1 MDQDEVGKQSI
12 TKLAK
17 PLLQILDAG
26 FNVVDLHAIDYKE
39 YIHIRLNHVTQDFE
53 EGEMVRRETYHEL
66 ELCKQENFQENA
78 YMKQFWQGNIELWG
92 IPLCVDHLDDV

>member
-39 YIHIRLNHVTQDFE
+39 YIHIRLNHVT
-53 EGEMVRRETYHEL
+53 
-66 ELCKQENFQENA
+66 
-78 YMKQFWQGNIELWG
+78 
-92 IPLCVDHLDDV
+92 